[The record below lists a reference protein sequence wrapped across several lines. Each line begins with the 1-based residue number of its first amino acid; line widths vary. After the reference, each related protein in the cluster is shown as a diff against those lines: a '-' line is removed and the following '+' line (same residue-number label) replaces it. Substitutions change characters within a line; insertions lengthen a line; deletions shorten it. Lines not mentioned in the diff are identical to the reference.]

1 MDMLT
6 HSSIYLFPIVM
17 LLVIYIN
24 NQKKRIH
31 TPDKR
36 QFDLLTLLTLGFMVV
51 DLLSMGLKR
60 MDWAGA
66 RIGLWIFY
74 ILHII
79 LMVAVPCVWL
89 VYVCQRL
96 FTESMERRTKYVI
109 RVAVGAFILV
119 SLVTLTTPWTH
130 AIFSV
135 TESGNYELG
144 SCFYLPYVLS
154 VALLLESILIAG
166 HVYRYEKIRER
177 RLESMYLLCFGI
189 VSFVGV
195 GMQHLRSGWWLGGP
209 SIALS
214 ILFIYINTQNRQITT
229 DSLTGLNNRREFNQQ
244 LQKKAEQSCGREWGM
259 LMLDVDD
266 FKAINDELGHRV
278 GDEALWQTADILRS
292 VLDGGKAFLARYG
305 GDEFVIMDD
314 YANEGEA
321 GAAIERIGAEVSR
334 FNREAGKPYQLSL
347 SIGHALW
354 SEAEENMETLVNKA
368 DERMY
373 EEKARKK
380 KRKMTGAV

>member
-24 NQKKRIH
+24 NQKKKIR

-36 QFDLLTLLTLGFMVV
+36 QFDSLTLLTIGLMVV
-51 DLLSMGLKR
+51 DILSVGLKR
-60 MDWAGA
+60 ADWAGA

-74 ILHII
+74 MLHII
-79 LMVAVPCVWL
+79 LMVAVPCAWF
-89 VYVCQRL
+89 VYVCGRL
-96 FTESMERRTKYVI
+96 YAEAMKRWIKIVI
-109 RVAVGAFILV
+109 RAAVGAFILV
-119 SLVTLTTPWTH
+119 SVITMTTPWTH
-130 AIFSV
+130 AVFFI
-135 TESGNYELG
+135 TEQGDYGLG
-144 SCFYLPYVLS
+144 SYYYIPYVLS

-166 HVYRYEKIRER
+166 HVCRYERMRER
-177 RLESMYLLCFGI
+177 RLESLYLLCFGI

-195 GMQHLRSGWWLGGP
+195 GMQHLWSEWRLGGP
-209 SIALS
+209 CIALS

-229 DSLTGLNNRREFNQQ
+229 DSLTGLNNRREFDQQ
-244 LQKKAEQSCGREWGM
+244 LQKKTEQPYGKEWGM

-266 FKAINDELGHRV
+266 FKGINDNLGHAV
-278 GDEALWQTADILRS
+278 GDEALWETADILRRVLGKSKS
-292 VLDGGKAFLARYG
+292 VLARYG
-305 GDEFVIMDD
+305 GDEFVVMDD
-314 YANEGEA
+314 YANEAEARKVIDQIGE
-321 GAAIERIGAEVSR
+321 EVSR
-334 FNREAGKPYQLSL
+334 FNREAGKSYLLSF

-354 SEAEENMETLVNKA
+354 SEAAGSKENLVNKA

-380 KRKMTGAV
+380 RKG